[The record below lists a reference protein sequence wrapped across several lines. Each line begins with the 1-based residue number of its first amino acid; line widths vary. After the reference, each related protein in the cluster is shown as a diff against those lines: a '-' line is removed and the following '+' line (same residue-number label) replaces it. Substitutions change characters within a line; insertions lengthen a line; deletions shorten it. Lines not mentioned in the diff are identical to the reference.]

1 MAEKQAAKAYEAKS
15 VVGFFGAPLSWTAL
29 FGALIGALSVI
40 PLLFY
45 SSGGGFTSAGMA
57 LIAPATGVLI
67 GPWAGAI
74 AGTIGGII
82 GMMIS
87 PGAYPLGFVDVILS
101 GTLIPFSWGVMQ
113 PKFRKLNLVLWT
125 FHLGMA
131 YFFPYY
137 WPAERIGL
145 EHAKEPEWFFS
156 RHRIILVSVMFYFFG
171 PALMR
176 WFESEKRTKALIGCF
191 CVTWMAMVLWQMPW
205 GYPYTYAV
213 RTPYKQNVIMSYP
226 GWITNTIPMLA
237 VVTPVTWFLLRAVR
251 KAKLRVIP
259 NSWLDGYDFKWEV

>member
-1 MAEKQAAKAYEAKS
+1 MAEKQAAKQYEAKS

-29 FGALIGALSVI
+29 FGALIGALSVV

-67 GPWAGAI
+67 GPWAGAV

-101 GTLIPFSWGVMQ
+101 GTLIPLSWGLMS
-113 PKFRKLNLVLWT
+113 PKFRTLTVILYT
-125 FHLGMA
+125 FHA
-131 YFFPYY
+131 IAYYFFPYY
-137 WPAERIGL
+137 WPCDSIGL
-145 EHAKEPEWFFS
+145 TCAREPEYALS
-156 RHRIILVSVMFYFFG
+156 RHRFLIITAIFYIFG
-171 PALMR
+171 PMLMR
-176 WFESEKRTKALIGCF
+176 WFQSSNRGKALVGLVL
-191 CVTWMAMVLWQMPW
+191 VTWMAMQLWQMPW
-205 GYPYTYAV
+205 SYPYSYMV
-213 RTPYKQNVIMSYP
+213 RTLYEQTLVTAPA

-237 VVTPVTWFLLRAVR
+237 VVSPVTWFLLRAVR
-251 KAKLRVIP
+251 KANLRVIP
-259 NSWLDGYDFKWEV
+259 NSWLDAYDFQWEV